1 MLHNA
6 TIETYWTYWT
16 YLVACVCVC
25 HVLMKYAET
34 NWICHWHPGCEKC
47 PGGFHE
53 KIPSLRWR
61 MERVATSPIHFFCSK
76 KCSCY
81 RLQRFKMISPWYPH
95 RLMHPIA
102 HETSISN
109 YGSSHGSVDG
119 DHPAR
124 AGTLAYSKLTSWLI
138 DIPTISYHKPSQ
150 SPINIMN
157 NWLEI
162 PTTSP
167 IIYPDIA
174 RNRPDIAWNIMKYH
188 HNIPIG
194 WCFILHLNIIK
205 TDENSTTIVHPHP
218 RNLHSDAHR
227 APGCFRPMSAL
238 GIAHRGPLDLTTDLT
253 LEVVVFL
260 DY

>member
-1 MLHNA
+1 ML
-6 TIETYWTYWT
+6 
-16 YLVACVCVC
+16 
-25 HVLMKYAET
+25 
-34 NWICHWHPGCEKC
+34 
-47 PGGFHE
+47 
-53 KIPSLRWR
+53 
-61 MERVATSPIHFFCSK
+61 
-76 KCSCY
+76 
-81 RLQRFKMISPWYPH
+81 Q
-95 RLMHPIA
+95 IA
-102 HETSISN
+102 RETSISN

-119 DHPAR
+119 DHPR
-124 AGTLAYSKLTSWLI
+124 AGRGRLRMPSFRQKPQLETLAYSKLTSWLI
-138 DIPTISYHKPSQ
+138 DIPTIPYHKPSQ

-188 HNIPIG
+188 HNIPID

-253 LEVVVFL
+253 LEVVDFL
-260 DY
+260 DD